1 MSAWMHEAEKSHN
14 NRVFTEYKEYKQHV
28 KDLKVTPL
36 VLPYDANQEV
46 GKELDKALDKA
57 LDFKPDGWDV
67 YVQMYTE
74 RVPLKGIRSKF
85 EVFGLDKKGN
95 RYPVYQSDYF
105 DMPASFS
112 HPELQNTWF
121 SFKWYPHGVHAGG
134 VVNMWELYTEPSV
147 GSILP
152 TRHVLRDG
160 GYTLFVPNVPE
171 REQD

>member
-1 MSAWMHEAEKSHN
+1 MDNWMHEAEKSHN
-14 NRVFTEYKEYKQHV
+14 NRAFAGYEEYKQRV

-36 VLPYDANQEV
+36 VLPYYVQQEV
-46 GKELDKALDKA
+46 GKELDKA

-67 YVQMYTE
+67 YLQMYTE

-85 EVFGLDKKGN
+85 EVFGLDEKGT

-105 DMPASFS
+105 DVTPCFS

-121 SFKWYPHGVHAGG
+121 SFKWYPRGVHAGG
-134 VVNMWELYTEPSV
+134 VVNMGELYTESRV
-147 GSILP
+147 GSRLP
-152 TRHVLRDG
+152 TRHVLVPG

-171 REQD
+171 SEQD

>member
-1 MSAWMHEAEKSHN
+1 MNNWFYEATESRN
-14 NRVFTEYKEYKQHV
+14 IRVFAEYEEYKQV
-28 KDLKVTPL
+28 IKDLKVTPL
-36 VLPYDANQEV
+36 ALPYSAQQEV
-46 GKELDKALDKA
+46 GKELDKA

-67 YVQMYTE
+67 YLQMYTE

-85 EVFGLDKKGN
+85 EVFGLDEKGN

-105 DMPASFS
+105 DMTPGFS

-134 VVNMWELYTEPSV
+134 VVNMGELYTESSV
-147 GSILP
+147 GSRLP

-160 GYTLFVPNVPE
+160 GYIIFIPNVPE
-171 REQD
+171 SEQD

>member
-1 MSAWMHEAEKSHN
+1 MGEWMYEAEKSRN
-14 NRVFTEYKEYKQHV
+14 NSVLSEYEEYKQRV

-36 VLPYDANQEV
+36 VLPYDVQQEV
-46 GKELDKALDKA
+46 CKELDKA

-67 YVQMYTE
+67 CLKVYTE

-85 EVFGLDKKGN
+85 EVFGLDEKGT

-105 DMPASFS
+105 YMTPGFS

-134 VVNMWELYTEPSV
+134 VVKMGALYT
-147 GSILP
+147 GSRLGSRIP
-152 TRHVLRDG
+152 TRYVLAPG
-160 GYTLFVPNVPE
+160 GYTIFVPNVPE
-171 REQD
+171 SEQAS